1 MINWVSIIYRLC
13 RTFWPN
19 FILFIIFVMFFT
31 TITPFMVLVYYI
43 RLVYFTYVLYIKKP
57 NNPPSYISYNSSH
70 PFLSLLY
77 YIFWLE
83 PTMRSFKVV
92 LAIKQ
97 KNKRTDG
104 FILKELFKSFFKKFI
119 FVTVSGLPIFYLK
132 FIMDIMAVFAKIRPK
147 SLNDLKKCIQVLLAP
162 EM

>member
-1 MINWVSIIYRLC
+1 
-13 RTFWPN
+13 
-19 FILFIIFVMFFT
+19 
-31 TITPFMVLVYYI
+31 
-43 RLVYFTYVLYIKKP
+43 
-57 NNPPSYISYNSSH
+57 
-70 PFLSLLY
+70 
-77 YIFWLE
+77 
-83 PTMRSFKVV
+83 MRSFKVV

-97 KNKRTDG
+97 KKTHTNN
-104 FILKELFKSFFKKFI
+104 FILKEFFKSFFKKFI